1 MIGKCTA
8 TDRYDKNIYMKY
20 LILVIYLLVVASN
33 ADAQYRPYVDL
44 VPFVTECDVE
54 QTLELAVECSEN
66 RLRGYYLSN
75 VDTTVCPPTDTSAH
89 VRIAMEV
96 DDTGQY
102 TVQLSSAKLRPTCLQ
117 YFEQKAAEMR
127 NHVEM
132 FPAELD
138 GNAVNY
144 RKALSF
150 HYPAL
155 GDSTLTPDSTG
166 AYKMIEQMPRFYNK
180 QCEEMLGGPIDKENC
195 AKVKMLEFIYK
206 NLKYPK
212 KARENDIE
220 GMVVVRFVVD
230 KQGYTKD
237 VEIIREIGGN
247 CGMASLLIVNQMNHQ
262 RHAPF
267 IAGMVDG
274 RPVKVQYTLPVK
286 FKLQSNRK
294 QKRR

>member
-1 MIGKCTA
+1 M
-8 TDRYDKNIYMKY
+8 
-20 LILVIYLLVVASN
+20 
-33 ADAQYRPYVDL
+33 
-44 VPFVTECDVE
+44 
-54 QTLELAVECSEN
+54 
-66 RLRGYYLSN
+66 
-75 VDTTVCPPTDTSAH
+75 
-89 VRIAMEV
+89 
-96 DDTGQY
+96 
-102 TVQLSSAKLRPTCLQ
+102 
-117 YFEQKAAEMR
+117 
-127 NHVEM
+127 
-132 FPAELD
+132 
-138 GNAVNY
+138 
-144 RKALSF
+144 
-150 HYPAL
+150 
-155 GDSTLTPDSTG
+155 
-166 AYKMIEQMPRFYNK
+166 
-180 QCEEMLGGPIDKENC
+180 
-195 AKVKMLEFIYK
+195 
-206 NLKYPK
+206 KYPK